1 METQLKKIFLIDGSS
16 YLYRAFHAMP
26 PLTTSKGLPTGA
38 VKGVTNMLRNLRKE
52 NPDSYYLAIF
62 DAKGKNFR
70 HTIYPDYKANR
81 PPMPMELREQ
91 LSPLKEIC
99 NAMGMPVIEVPGVEA
114 DDVIAT
120 LAIEGS
126 NKGMPVIEVP
136 GVEADDVIATLAIEG
151 SNKGMSVV
159 ISSLDKDLMQLVKDP
174 MVKMMNT
181 MNKQIYNEAGVE
193 KKFGV
198 KPDQIIDY
206 LALVGDSSDNIPG
219 VSKVGPKTAAKWLN
233 EFNNIEGIVKNAE
246 SFTGVVGNNLRDSI
260 QDLDRNI
267 ELVRLKKDVD
277 IKVTL
282 EELLNAE
289 ENTEELNKLFVSLE
303 FNTWIQ
309 SPKKTKEEP
318 GFVAKKEYQTI
329 LTKKDLQ
336 VWANKLNKAQ
346 TFAIDTETSSLDTMT
361 ANLIGISLAC
371 DEGEGCYIPI
381 AHSYDKVPQQLDL
394 DDVVKVLG
402 KSISNNES
410 KLVGQNLKFDLPILR
425 RHGIKVDKFLGDTM
439 LMSYVLNS
447 TATRHGLDRM
457 ALHYLNYKTM
467 KYEEIVGTASKQIN
481 FSQVKI
487 PVATFYASEDADIT
501 LRLFNLLNDRLK
513 TEKQLIHLL
522 KTIEYPML
530 ESLIKVET
538 NGAKIDAKM
547 LAEYSKELGLKAAEL
562 SRKAFKMAGEEFNM
576 DSPKQLVEVLYNK
589 LELPI
594 LKKTPKGQPST
605 NEDTLQRLAE
615 EYELPKIII
624 EYRTLA
630 KLKSTY
636 TDSLINIQHP
646 ETNRIHTSYQQAVT
660 STGRLS
666 STEPNLQNI
675 PIKTPEGRKIREA
688 FIPEKGNVLI
698 SADYSQ
704 IELRIMAHLSGD
716 KNLTEAFKN
725 NLDVHSATAS
735 EIFGISLDEVSQDHR
750 RSAKVINFGLIYGMS
765 AFGLTRQLG
774 IPRHEAQDYL
784 DTYFEKY
791 TGVRKYMDSTK
802 ELAKKNLYVETIL
815 GRRLHVAEIN
825 ASNGLR
831 RQAAERAAINAPL
844 QGSAADIIKKAMID
858 IDNWIGDDNTDI
870 RMIMQVHDELVFEVK
885 KDYAIEALEKITT
898 FMEKAVKLS
907 VPLTVDAHQ
916 GSNWNEAH

>member
-126 NKGMPVIEVP
+126 NKGM
-136 GVEADDVIATLAIEG
+136 
-151 SNKGMSVV
+151 SVV

-246 SFTGVVGNNLRDSI
+246 SFIGVVGNNLRDSI

-791 TGVRKYMDSTK
+791 TGVRKYMVSTK